1 MPAGEF
7 AVWAAVGE
15 DPPMERVRVTGA
27 AGLAVF
33 VVAVVAM
40 MIVPLPRPVL
50 DLLLTANM
58 AVSVALLLVALSAR
72 GSAEL
77 SSFPM
82 LLVLTTL
89 FRLSLN
95 VSSVRLILLSGDA
108 GQVIRAFGTFVVRG
122 DYVVGFAVFLI
133 LTLVQYLVIARGA
146 ERVAEV
152 AARFS
157 LDAMPGQ
164 QLAIDADL
172 RAGQLDAAEARR
184 RRSSLQKEAQLYG
197 ALDGAMRFVKGDA
210 IAGILILA
218 ISLAGGL
225 LIGVV
230 QRGLPLG
237 EAARLYTLLTI
248 GDGLVSQLP
257 ALLVSTAAG
266 LVVTRVASAE
276 GAGADLVAQLGQPR
290 ALYLTAGFL
299 VVLAVIPGLPLVPFL
314 IVGLLALGL
323 GWWSA
328 RRHGREETAHVA
340 APVVPAAL
348 ELKLHPDLFAR
359 LSAVL
364 GGLIQSTAEAVAV
377 DLGLFIPSAR
387 VGSSPSLPPGGWQI
401 LLRGTPVTEGVLPS
415 GKVLAEIAPAA
426 LPEGVSADPASHP
439 ATQALSSWV
448 PASSGEALLGG
459 GVRIMSPEIVLQVSF
474 ESVLRRV
481 APELVGLDETQRLVD
496 QLQAIYP
503 ALVREV
509 MGKRIDTVAL
519 SELLRRLLGEGE
531 PIGDLRDVLE
541 AVARIAP
548 MEKDPA
554 ILVERVRGQLQRMLT
569 RRHTLNQKVAALV
582 LDSDAEE
589 ALRSSLRPSVDGP
602 RLALE
607 PDLAEGFL
615 LSLRR
620 EVDANPGAILLTSG
634 ELRRHLRRLVVTAEP
649 RLAVLAYHELLPEA
663 EIERVGS
670 VGL

>member
-1 MPAGEF
+1 
-7 AVWAAVGE
+7 
-15 DPPMERVRVTGA
+15 MERAGVRVTGA
-27 AGLAVF
+27 VGLAVF

-40 MIVPLPRPVL
+40 MIVPLPRPAL
-50 DLLLTANM
+50 DILLVCNM
-58 AVSVALLLVALSAR
+58 AVSVALLLVALSAG

-89 FRLSLN
+89 FRLYLN

-172 RAGQLDAAEARR
+172 RAGQLDAVEART
-184 RRSSLQKEAQLYG
+184 RRSALQKEAQLYG

-225 LIGVV
+225 IIGVV

-276 GAGADLVAQLGQPR
+276 GVGSDLVAQLGRPQ

-299 VVLAVIPGLPLVPFL
+299 IVLAVVPGLPLVPFL

-328 RRHGREETAHVA
+328 RRRGREETAQVA
-340 APVVPAAL
+340 APSVPMAL
-348 ELKLHPDLFAR
+348 ELGLHPEL
-359 LSAVL
+359 LSKLATPL
-364 GGLIQSTAEAVAV
+364 ATLIQSTAEAVAL

-387 VGSSPSLPPGGWQI
+387 LRAVPSLPAGGWQI
-401 LLRGTPVTEGVLPS
+401 LLRGTPVIEGVLPP
-415 GKVLAEIAPAA
+415 GRVLAEVAPAA

-439 ATQALSSWV
+439 ATLALASWV
-448 PASSGEALLGG
+448 PASAGQALMQG
-459 GVRIMSPEIVLQVSF
+459 GVRVMSSELFLQTAF

-496 QLQAIYP
+496 QLQAVYP

-509 MGKRIDTVAL
+509 VGKRIDTVGL
-519 SELLRRLLGEGE
+519 SELLRRLLAEGE
-531 PIGDLRDVLE
+531 PIGDLRDLLE

-548 MEKDPA
+548 TEKDPA
-554 ILVERVRGQLQRMLT
+554 MLAERVRGQLQRLLT
-569 RRHTLNQKVAALV
+569 RRHTQNQKVAALV

-589 ALRSSLRPSVDGP
+589 VLRGSLRPSADGP

-620 EVDANPGAILLTSG
+620 EVEANPGAILLTSG
-634 ELRRHLRRLVVTAEP
+634 ELRRHLRRLVITAEP

-663 EIERVGS
+663 EIDRVGS
-670 VGL
+670 VSL